1 MTTLLQTISL
11 TVLLVLQL
19 QGLLVEL
26 REGLRAG
33 LTDLSEL
40 RQRDHDLEEK
50 LQAHQTDVDDK
61 IMGLKN
67 SLNTIKVEKRKLLPT
82 FQLRPFL
89 DFTHI
94 TLLNIFSRIVLLF

>member
-1 MTTLLQTISL
+1 MIYPPPPFFLKPITTLLQTICL
-11 TVLLVLQL
+11 IVLLVLQL

-26 REGLRAG
+26 REGLHAG

-40 RQRDHDLEEK
+40 RQKDHDLEEK

-67 SLNTIKVEKRKLLPT
+67 SLNTIKVEKKN
-82 FQLRPFL
+82 F
-89 DFTHI
+89 
-94 TLLNIFSRIVLLF
+94 